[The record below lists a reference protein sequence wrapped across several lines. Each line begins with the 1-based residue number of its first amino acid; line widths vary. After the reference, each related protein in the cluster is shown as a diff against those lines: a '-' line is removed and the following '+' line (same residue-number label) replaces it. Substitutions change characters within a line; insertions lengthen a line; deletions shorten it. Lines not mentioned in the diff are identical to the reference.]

1 MAKHTTHSRDRREP
15 RIRRIVCRK
24 ARAVTWVGCC
34 TAFASGNPYFH
45 PGLRKANTKRR
56 LGGFPRNR
64 SIAQPD
70 ELRGCSD
77 HLPRP
82 EQDVTVPCRARDRHA
97 YVGNKVA
104 QTSARLDLRRLL
116 SRARSRR
123 RLRHAPASLGQSAAW
138 AALAGHR
145 GAKVSHIGVPGQ
157 SPVPQQPVPQQMDRC
172 RWAGGV
178 PAQSKPPWQ

>member
-1 MAKHTTHSRDRREP
+1 MLSN
-15 RIRRIVCRK
+15 V
-24 ARAVTWVGCC
+24 VV
-34 TAFASGNPYFH
+34 SFH

-56 LGGFPRNR
+56 VGGFPRNR

-82 EQDVTVPCRARDRHA
+82 EQVQSRM
-97 YVGNKVA
+97 
-104 QTSARLDLRRLL
+104 SL
-116 SRARSRR
+116 SRAVHGTGRAAKWKRR
-123 RLRHAPASLGQSAAW
+123 PLWPARAAQ
-138 AALAGHR
+138 AADWPRLAGAWRSLRRDLALREAYGYPAGR
-145 GAKVSHIGVPGQ
+145 GLSHLVSHIGVPGQ

>member
-1 MAKHTTHSRDRREP
+1 MVVVPLS
-15 RIRRIVCRK
+15 IRV
-24 ARAVTWVGCC
+24 VTR
-34 TAFASGNPYFH
+34 SFH

>member
-1 MAKHTTHSRDRREP
+1 MVVVALSN
-15 RIRRIVCRK
+15 
-24 ARAVTWVGCC
+24 AVVTR
-34 TAFASGNPYFH
+34 SFH

-104 QTSARLDLRRLL
+104 QTSASSISVGCSHALDHAAGCATLR
-116 SRARSRR
+116 
-123 RLRHAPASLGQSAAW
+123 PASANRPLGPLWPAIE
-138 AALAGHR
+138 ALF
-145 GAKVSHIGVPGQ
+145 ST
-157 SPVPQQPVPQQMDRC
+157 
-172 RWAGGV
+172 
-178 PAQSKPPWQ
+178 